1 MGSISKKIKNIDV
14 NGVIEGMANK
24 ISGSMDDVAKQR
36 AEICAEC
43 DSMVDEPIE
52 ELAINDKNIPE
63 ISRKMCNECGC
74 SLPYLLRQNRKKCK
88 LKKW

>member
-24 ISGSMDDVAKQR
+24 ISGGMEDVAKDR
-36 AEICAEC
+36 AHICTLC
-43 DSMVDEPIE
+43 PSMVDEPIE
-52 ELAINDKNIPE
+52 ELAINDSKIPE

-74 SLPYLLRQNRKKCK
+74 ALPYLLRQNRKKCK
-88 LKKW
+88 LNKW